1 VGHRPAGQ
9 AQPDLVAPLVA
20 CAAGRIRILLDVVRP
35 FSRPVSSRPNAA
47 EGATIAP
54 RRLLAVAELARVA
67 VTVLVTLCA
76 ALSLGACDRTP
87 EAVANLTI
95 TQFRHERAQGVL
107 LNEPLVVHFSRP
119 LDPRSLTRASFS
131 VTDVDGRRARGTVRV
146 VGRRLEFE
154 PELSRS
160 HELADGGF
168 LPSQRY
174 TLRLAGYPRVDALRG
189 RDGAPLERSIEY
201 AFETAPADGM
211 PFLDE
216 APERGARLT
225 IEDSSV
231 GAGEPWHLFCDK
243 AIDPRSVSNERFVL
257 VPSRI
262 DSQRNELQEGGAQD
276 SGTSPQDTEQVGE
289 RRVAR
294 PEFVEL
300 RARLV
305 ENRPEFARIELMPRD
320 TSGLPQLLAVGAYS
334 LIEVASLGVPLRD
347 LGGTPIESA
356 FRNLAFAVPLLVE
369 NAAPLVLGRRL
380 IETFASD
387 DLASPRS
394 VDGSIGQARW
404 EGDGRVRLLLPRAA
418 GTGQDGIVELTE
430 TGERTRFEA
439 TDLSIP
445 EGASVEFGATGPV
458 ILAAQGR
465 ITISGRLIRRVQTG
479 EARQAPDEGHA
490 AWLRRLRFDEGTLD
504 VPWLA
509 FEERETLTR
518 FLERAGREQL
528 PVTCLV
534 CGGDLVVDGDIDV
547 DGPLILVAGG
557 RVRIPGRVRASEAR
571 ITKPFGRS
579 AVDAWIYDLPLEI
592 DEPTQNPL
600 VREQRWSIV
609 SGPLMPGSDFRHW
622 SAARAA
628 GRPEPG
634 TDDGPPGNRFEVAFI
649 GVGTDDQGR
658 LVDLEPVSDLRLL
671 EDTTVVRLRIDLVV
685 APARPGFPIT
695 WDPPWV
701 DEIELVWE

>member
-1 VGHRPAGQ
+1 MLRPITRSDTPDPSTRSDGAVARHQTRVPGGLARATAVG
-9 AQPDLVAPLVA
+9 
-20 CAAGRIRILLDVVRP
+20 
-35 FSRPVSSRPNAA
+35 
-47 EGATIAP
+47 
-54 RRLLAVAELARVA
+54 LLAV
-67 VTVLVTLCA
+67 CA
-76 ALSLGACDRTP
+76 SLGLGACDERP
-87 EAVANLTI
+87 APGPSLAV

-107 LNEPLVVHFSRP
+107 LNEPLVVHFSHP

-131 VTDVDGRRARGTVRV
+131 VTDVEGRRARGSVRV

-154 PELSRS
+154 PDLSRS
-160 HELADGGF
+160 PELADGGF

-174 TLRLAGYPRVDALRG
+174 TLRLAGFPRVDALRG
-189 RDGAPLERSIEY
+189 RDGAPLERSMEY
-201 AFETAPADGM
+201 AFETTRADDT

-216 APERGARLT
+216 APERSARLT
-225 IEDSSV
+225 IEDATV
-231 GAGEPWHLFCDK
+231 GAGEPWHLLSDK
-243 AIDPRSVSNERFVL
+243 AVDPRSLSNERFVL

-262 DSQRNELQEGGAQD
+262 DAQRNDAQD
-276 SGTSPQDTEQVGE
+276 AGTAPTNTPQVDGHPS
-289 RRVAR
+289 AR

-320 TSGLPQLLAVGAYS
+320 ASGLPQLLEVGAYS
-334 LIEVASLGVPLRD
+334 LIEVPSLGVPLRD

-356 FRNLAFAVPLLVE
+356 FRNLAFAVPLFVE

-404 EGDGRVRLLLPRAA
+404 EGDGRVRLLLPRAV
-418 GTGQDGIVELTE
+418 GTGKDGAVELTDP
-430 TGERTRFEA
+430 GERTRFEA
-439 TDLSIP
+439 TDLTIP
-445 EGASVEFGATGPV
+445 TGATVEFGAPGLV
-458 ILAAQGR
+458 LLAAQGR
-465 ITISGRLIRRVQTG
+465 ATISGRLVRRVQTG
-479 EARQAPDEGHA
+479 EARQAPDESHA
-490 AWLRRLRFDEGTLD
+490 AWLRRLRFDEGELD
-504 VPWLA
+504 VPWLE

-518 FLERAGREQL
+518 FLERAEREQL

-579 AVDAWIYDLPLEI
+579 AVDAWIYDMPLEI
-592 DEPTQNPL
+592 DEPALNPL

-609 SGPLMPGSDFRHW
+609 SGPLTPGNDFRHW

-634 TDDGPPGNRFEVAFI
+634 TDDEPGGTRYEVAFI
-649 GVGTDDQGR
+649 GVGTDAQGR
-658 LVDLEPVSDLRLL
+658 LVDLEPVTDLRLL

-685 APARPGFPIT
+685 APARPGFPSA

>member
-1 VGHRPAGQ
+1 M
-9 AQPDLVAPLVA
+9 
-20 CAAGRIRILLDVVRP
+20 
-35 FSRPVSSRPNAA
+35 
-47 EGATIAP
+47 
-54 RRLLAVAELARVA
+54 LA
-67 VTVLVTLCA
+67 LCA
-76 ALSLGACDRTP
+76 AIGLGACDRSPPPSTSLS
-87 EAVANLTI
+87 V

-119 LDPRSLTRASFS
+119 LDPRSLTRASFA
-131 VTDVDGRRARGTVRV
+131 VVDVDGRRARGSTRV

-154 PELSRS
+154 PDLPRS
-160 HELADGGF
+160 HDLLDGGF
-168 LPSQRY
+168 LPSRRY
-174 TLRLAGYPRVDALRG
+174 TLQLAGFPRVDALRG
-189 RDGAPLERSIEY
+189 RGGAPLERSIEY
-201 AFETAPADGM
+201 AFETSAAVDL

-216 APERGARLT
+216 APERGARLA
-225 IEDSSV
+225 IEDPTV
-231 GAGEPWHLFCDK
+231 GAGEPWHLICDK
-243 AIDPRSVSNERFVL
+243 AIDPRSVSSQRFVL
-257 VPSRI
+257 VPSLI
-262 DSQRNELQEGGAQD
+262 ESQRSESLTEESRRNEPWSSEPD
-276 SGTSPQDTEQVGE
+276 EEEPRSSGEVPA
-289 RRVAR
+289 AR

-320 TSGLPQLLAVGAYS
+320 DSGLPQLLELGAYS
-334 LIEVASLGVPLRD
+334 LIEVPALGVPLRD
-347 LGGTPIESA
+347 LGGAPIVSA
-356 FRNLAFAVPLLVE
+356 FRNLAFAVPLMVE

-380 IETFASD
+380 IETFATD

-394 VDGSIGQARW
+394 VDGATGQARW
-404 EGDGRVRLLLPRAA
+404 EGDGRVRLLLPRAV
-418 GTGQDGIVELTE
+418 GTGRDGLVELVDPAQ
-430 TGERTRFEA
+430 RTRFEA

-445 EGASVEFGATGPV
+445 AGATVEFGTTGPV
-458 ILAAQGR
+458 LLAAQGR
-465 ITISGRLIRRVQTG
+465 ITISGRLVRRVQSG
-479 EARQAPDEGHA
+479 DARQKPDEAHA
-490 AWLRRLRFDEGTLD
+490 VWLRRLRFDDGDLD
-504 VPWLA
+504 VPWLD
-509 FEERETLTR
+509 FEERETLTK
-518 FLERAGREQL
+518 FLERAEREQL

-579 AVDAWIYDLPLEI
+579 AVAAWIYDLPLEI
-592 DEPTQNPL
+592 DEPVQNPL

-609 SGPLMPGSDFRHW
+609 SGPLTPGSDFKHW

-634 TDDGPPGNRFEVAFI
+634 REDGPPQSRFEVAFI

-671 EDTTVVRLRIDLVV
+671 EDMSVVRLRIDLVV
-685 APARPGFPIT
+685 APARPGYPQP